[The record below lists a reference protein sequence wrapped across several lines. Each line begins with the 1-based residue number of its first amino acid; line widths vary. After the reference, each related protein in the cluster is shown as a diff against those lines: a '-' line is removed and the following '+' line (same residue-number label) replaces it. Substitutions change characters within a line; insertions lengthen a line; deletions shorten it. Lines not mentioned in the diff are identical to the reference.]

1 MILHD
6 IDMARENIKGD
17 SATSEE
23 GKKPNYFIAIRV
35 SDRGIRDKVETVQ
48 NKVVSRCDSLKPFL
62 TPVETLHLSLFV
74 MHLEGKEQIDKAKE
88 ILQQCSNGPFKIKFK
103 GLGCFS
109 YPKKS
114 DPTIELRKVLYVKPE
129 EKGNERL
136 YAVQAVVEDTFT
148 EEDIPSADPREWT
161 PHIAVIKLRGN
172 NPEVEE
178 IPEKSFETCIDWDF
192 GEEQVSSLYLCPIGK
207 EAQGGFYKGV
217 AEIDLCDR

>member
-1 MILHD
+1 MAILHD

-23 GKKPNYFIAIRV
+23 GKKANYFIAIRV
-35 SDRGIRDKVETVQ
+35 SDRIRDKVETVQ
-48 NKVVSRCDSLKPFL
+48 KEVVSRYDSLKPFL
-62 TPVETLHLSLFV
+62 TPPKTLHLSLFV
-74 MHLEGKEQIDKAKE
+74 MHLEDEQIDKAKE
-88 ILQQCSNGPFKIKFK
+88 ILRQCSNGPFTIKFK

-114 DPTIELRKVLYVKPE
+114 DPTIKLRKVLYVKPE

-136 YAVQAVVEDTFT
+136 YDVQAVVEDTFT
-148 EEDIPSADPREWT
+148 KKDIPSADPREWT
-161 PHIAVIKLRGN
+161 PHIAVIKLGGN

-192 GEEQVSSLYLCPIGK
+192 GEEQVSSLYLCPIGERVK
-207 EAQGGFYKGV
+207 GGFYKWV
-217 AEIDLCDR
+217 AKIDLCDR